1 MRHPFVAYSKPSL
14 DPNDRAKG
22 TVKEEST
29 MWKHFGYCLIAV
41 ATLVTPASADL
52 IGYWNFDS
60 QDLVETSGYQA
71 AGVHDGEAY
80 GTVNYT
86 TDTANGLNGYAL
98 NLTGGDNA
106 VLVKGSNRMIDGSAN
121 DGVTNNPDYVDTFDA
136 HINSTQQLTVALWVK
151 GWPASYW
158 QPCVSKKGEDD
169 YGYQLR
175 RYDFTDNATFTVR
188 GTPGTDDPQ
197 GGIDVNDGEWHHLVG
212 VWDGVNGNRYLYVD
226 GVLDTAGSITDGS
239 DNGTMNAATD
249 EYLVFGARD
258 SDGGI
263 GSFSQVMLDD
273 IRIYD
278 EAISE
283 SQVRELAG
291 VPEPATWLLLLVGGV
306 ALVAYK
312 GLGRRK

>member
-1 MRHPFVAYSKPSL
+1 MRK
-14 DPNDRAKG
+14 R
-22 TVKEEST
+22 
-29 MWKHFGYCLIAV
+29 FGLCLVVV
-41 ATLVTPASADL
+41 ATLVAPASADL

-60 QDLVETSGYQA
+60 QDLAETSGYQA

-80 GTVNYT
+80 GTVSYT

-121 DGVTNNPDYVDTFDA
+121 DGTNNPDYVNTFDF

-158 QPCVSKKGEDD
+158 QPFVSKKGEHSH
-169 YGYQLR
+169 GYQLR
-175 RYDFTDNATFTVR
+175 RYNTTDNVTFTVR
-188 GTPGTDDPQ
+188 GTDGDDDPQ
-197 GGIDVNDGEWHHLVG
+197 GGINVNDGEWHHLVG
-212 VWDGVNGNRYLYVD
+212 VWDGVAGNRYLYVD
-226 GVLDTAGSITDGS
+226 GVLDTAGSITDGT
-239 DNGTMNAATD
+239 DTGTMGAATD

-258 SDGGI
+258 YAGSI
-263 GSFSQVMLDD
+263 GSFSRVMLDD

-278 EAISE
+278 EAISA

-291 VPEPATWLLLLVGGV
+291 VPEPATWLLLLIGGV

-312 GLGRRK
+312 GLGRHK